1 MKAELP
7 KKPFKLACIL
17 SIQAA
22 NIDTFNKILQE
33 GMDIKEMGFVTE
45 TLRDIAD
52 QLDDLIKK
60 AGAE

>member
-1 MKAELP
+1 MKTKLP
-7 KKPFKLACIL
+7 KKPFKLACML